1 MCWNLSRPIARWM
14 SWSGRW
20 RGGLRV
26 RLSRWKGIG
35 RSACGSR
42 RRSSGEWQLGLG
54 KGAAAWHFRGMS
66 LNEVQKEAVALSA
79 EERRKLAAF
88 LTALRMKETGEW
100 AQATQP
106 AAPERSGWVSLDEA
120 KHRLLG
126 GN

>member
-1 MCWNLSRPIARWM
+1 
-14 SWSGRW
+14 
-20 RGGLRV
+20 
-26 RLSRWKGIG
+26 
-35 RSACGSR
+35 
-42 RRSSGEWQLGLG
+42 
-54 KGAAAWHFRGMS
+54 MS

-120 KHRLLG
+120 KQRLLG